1 MAILVFVGSLYR
13 CCQTKQAGDRD
24 TMLHRCPGN
33 PTRFDSKHR
42 KREVTSRANRHLGL
56 HLPQRFHPD
65 IPPLPR
71 MPMLPRASFAR
82 RHASNPPHT
91 AEREAR
97 YHLRRFRRFTHHAQ
111 PIHPKDPA
119 QRRKNMGS
127 SSLSGTIK
135 FFAQPVNIHRTK
147 ETLPIQPPPT
157 HPPQRAF
164 LYFFRLNCNKSFVYK
179 NLSLNL
185 HAITK
190 KDTRHQR
197 VRNE

>member
-1 MAILVFVGSLYR
+1 MAVLVLAGSLYR

-33 PTRFDSKHR
+33 PPRFDSKHR
-42 KREVTSRANRHLGL
+42 KREVTPRTNRHLGL

-71 MPMLPRASFAR
+71 MPMFTRTSHTR

-91 AEREAR
+91 AEEEAK

-111 PIHPKDPA
+111 PIHPRNPA

-127 SSLSGTIK
+127 PSLSGTIK
-135 FFAQPVNIHRTK
+135 
-147 ETLPIQPPPT
+147 TLCT
-157 HPPQRAF
+157 TRRHPPDKRQQYPSCQLQNSPFRDPF
-164 LYFFRLNCNKSFVYK
+164 VIFF
-179 NLSLNL
+179 
-185 HAITK
+185 
-190 KDTRHQR
+190 D
-197 VRNE
+197 